1 MFRNSAPSLLFL
13 NMVTPSCGGTKPA
26 YSRSLT
32 TKGANARN
40 VMNVT
45 RSVVPNQISTGNVAM
60 TTIGFVA
67 LAAKWFWDT
76 QMSDSSFTREALS
89 RVGEIETALRTS
101 NEIIS
106 AGLVTTEE
114 AAASAASKFKEGDVD
129 VLVACCFMWSE
140 DQPLFKILDVF
151 DDVPLLL
158 WCWTPG
164 TTLPKTLS
172 AVDLIKWSGPVG
184 AQQTSGALR
193 RSGREFKFV
202 LGSHTERE
210 TLREVD
216 SFARAAAVAKS
227 LKHLKIGLLPYRYV
241 VMTNTWTDEF
251 SLMSELGIDVIHI
264 SVAELASSSAT
275 VKNEEVKAYI
285 RDLKGMQISGDVR
298 SEGLRHAVR
307 VSLGLAKIVEKLNLS
322 AISVSDANDELH
334 AVLKC
339 RPCLYLPSVFERG
352 VVVSSEGD
360 LMGTVAQLFLTRLSG
375 EPTIFTEIFTYDESK
390 NEILVGH
397 AGMADIRLAESRS
410 AVTVTKDYEYP
421 KETAG
426 VWMSFSIK
434 PGPVTLLSI
443 ANTKNAFHLVVAKGQ
458 ALRAKGKLQGYPCG
472 LIRLD
477 TPLRSFFQRSTGVGT
492 TQHWAVAPGDHVK
505 AISNLARVLGVDCT
519 ILNKVQFQFPCCE
532 IAQ

>member
-1 MFRNSAPSLLFL
+1 M
-13 NMVTPSCGGTKPA
+13 
-26 YSRSLT
+26 SR
-32 TKGANARN
+32 
-40 VMNVT
+40 
-45 RSVVPNQISTGNVAM
+45 
-60 TTIGFVA
+60 IGFVA

-76 QMSDSSFTREALS
+76 QMSDSSFTKEALS
-89 RVGEIETALRTS
+89 TVEEIATALRTS
-101 NEIIS
+101 DEIIS

-114 AAASAASKFKEGDVD
+114 AAASAASKFKEEDVD

-140 DQPLFKILDVF
+140 DQPLFKILEVLNN
-151 DDVPLLL
+151 VPLLL

-164 TTLPKTLS
+164 RTLPKTLS
-172 AVDLIKWSGPVG
+172 AVDLIKWGGPVG
-184 AQQTSGALR
+184 AQQISGALR

-202 LGSHTERE
+202 LGSHTEE
-210 TLREVD
+210 EKLREIN

-227 LKHLKIGLLPYRYV
+227 LRHTKIGLLPYRYA

-251 SLMSELGIDVIHI
+251 RLMSEFGIDVTHI

-275 VKNEEVKAYI
+275 VNEEEVGAYI
-285 RDLKGMQISGDVR
+285 RDLEGMPMSPNVP

-307 VSLGLAKIVEKLNLS
+307 VSLGLAKIVGRLNVS
-322 AISVSDANDELH
+322 AISISDANDELH
-334 AVLKC
+334 AVLAC

-375 EPTIFTEIFTYDESK
+375 EPTIFTEIFTYDESR

-410 AVTVTKDYEYP
+410 AVAVTKDYEYP

-443 ANTKNAFHLVVAKGQ
+443 ADTKNGFHFVVARGR
-458 ALRAKGKLQGYPCG
+458 AVRAKGKLQGYPCG

-477 TPLRSFFQRSTGVGT
+477 TPLKSFFQRSTGVGT
-492 TQHWAVAPGDHVK
+492 TQHWAVSPGDHVEI
-505 AISNLARVLGVDCT
+505 ISNLARVLGVDCT
-519 ILNKVQFQFPCCE
+519 ILC
-532 IAQ
+532 